1 MYSKW
6 EAAQISWS
14 CYQKYRTSEDVKKAV
29 TVRQS
34 LLEEVKLASTK
45 KIWDW
50 IDDVKER
57 LKLMFKNIGED
68 VNLLKQLDK
77 LDLKENGWV
86 FNIYY

>member
-1 MYSKW
+1 M
-6 EAAQISWS
+6 
-14 CYQKYRTSEDVKKAV
+14 
-29 TVRQS
+29 
-34 LLEEVKLASTK
+34 KLASTK